1 MKVILIKYTC
11 FLLLFSI
18 GINSNAQKYYSG
30 IGIGAQMTTA
40 TYKDTSNTKKTT
52 SFRPGGRLYYM
63 GRINIENNMSFTP
76 ELSYTMKGFRVKN
89 PVTGIAEQEVIIHY
103 LEFMFLQELSFYEK
117 YFVKFGPSISA
128 AFLGRDKQLS
138 SSNLRS
144 NNPLPFNFDAWGR
157 FEGVMNLGVGA
168 RFGGGYSLELR
179 GSKSISNIFDGDN
192 GPKVK
197 NLLLGI
203 SIGKYF

>member
-1 MKVILIKYTC
+1 MKIILPKYIS
-11 FLLLFSI
+11 FLLLLCISL
-18 GINSNAQKYYSG
+18 NSNSQKFYSG
-30 IGIGAQMTTA
+30 IGLGAQMTTA
-40 TYKDTSNTKKTT
+40 SYKDTSNIKKTT
-52 SFRPGGRLYYM
+52 TFRPGGRLYYM

-89 PVTGIAEQEVIIHY
+89 PITGIAEQEIIIHY
-103 LEFMFLQELSFYEK
+103 IEFMFLQELSFYEK

-138 SSNLRS
+138 STNLRS

-157 FEGVMNLGVGA
+157 FEGVMNLGIGT
-168 RFGGGYSLELR
+168 RLNNGLSLELR
-179 GSKSISNIFDGDN
+179 ASKSISNIYDGDS

-197 NLLLGI
+197 NLLVGI